1 MTTVKDIFLCKD
13 KTHNLS
19 TPAATLLPRR
29 RQGNDERLGC
39 SIENPCMSNFKNK
52 PALYE
57 TQLLLVANEET
68 ERGMFE
74 RWERALLLVRR
85 KRVTPFPSLAR

>member
-1 MTTVKDIFLCKD
+1 MKFT
-13 KTHNLS
+13 
-19 TPAATLLPRR
+19 
-29 RQGNDERLGC
+29 
-39 SIENPCMSNFKNK
+39 SIYFKASEKKYSSDSAVSLENPCRSNFKNK

-74 RWERALLLVRR
+74 RWERAWLVVRG